1 MKLQVN
7 SMEELPLAAK
17 KIFDESNSEKIFVFK
32 GEMGSG
38 KTTLIKELCL
48 QIGVISAMSSPTF
61 SLINEYETNS
71 GEVVYHFDFYR
82 LEDEQEAF
90 DYGYE
95 DYFFSGNYCFI
106 EWPEKIPNLIPD
118 NYLLIEIEMNLQ
130 IREMQV
136 TSV

>member
-17 KIFDESNSEKIFVFK
+17 KILDESNSEKIFVFK

-82 LEDEQEAF
+82 LEGEQEAF

>member
-1 MKLQVN
+1 
-7 SMEELPLAAK
+7 
-17 KIFDESNSEKIFVFK
+17 
-32 GEMGSG
+32 MGSG

-90 DYGYE
+90 DIVMEMIVSEAESYTYT
-95 DYFFSGNYCFI
+95 DY
-106 EWPEKIPNLIPD
+106 KK
-118 NYLLIEIEMNLQ
+118 
-130 IREMQV
+130 
-136 TSV
+136 

>member
-17 KIFDESNSEKIFVFK
+17 KILDESNSEKIFVFK

>member
-1 MKLQVN
+1 
-7 SMEELPLAAK
+7 MEELPLAAK

-48 QIGVISAMSSPTF
+48 QIGVISAISSPTF

-106 EWPEKIPNLIPD
+106 EWPEKIPNLIHD

>member
-7 SMEELPLAAK
+7 SLEELPLAAK
-17 KIFDESNSEKIFVFK
+17 KILAVAKSEKIFVFK

-48 QIGVISAMSSPTF
+48 QIGVDSAMSSPTF
-61 SLINEYETNS
+61 SLINEYETSN

-130 IREMQV
+130 VREIQV
-136 TSV
+136 TAV

>member
-7 SMEELPLAAK
+7 SLEELPLAAK
-17 KIFDESNSEKIFVFK
+17 KILAEAKSEKIFVFK

-48 QIGVISAMSSPTF
+48 QIGVNSAMSSPTF
-61 SLINEYETNS
+61 SLINEYETRN

-90 DYGYE
+90 EYGYE

-106 EWPEKIPNLIPD
+106 EWPEKIPSLITD

-130 IREMQV
+130 IRELQV
-136 TSV
+136 TAV

>member
-1 MKLQVN
+1 
-7 SMEELPLAAK
+7 MEELPLAAK
-17 KIFDESNSEKIFVFK
+17 KILDESNSEKIFVFK

-82 LEDEQEAF
+82 LEGEQEAF

>member
-7 SMEELPLAAK
+7 SLEELPLAAK
-17 KIFDESNSEKIFVFK
+17 KILEESNSEKIFVFK
-32 GEMGSG
+32 GEMGTG

-48 QIGVISAMSSPTF
+48 QIGVKSAMSSPTF
-61 SLINEYETNS
+61 SLINEYETNND
-71 GEVVYHFDFYR
+71 EVVYHFDFYR

-130 IREMQV
+130 VREIQV
-136 TSV
+136 TAV

>member
-17 KIFDESNSEKIFVFK
+17 KILDESNSEKIFVFK

-130 IREMQV
+130 VREIQV
-136 TSV
+136 TAV

>member
-7 SMEELPLAAK
+7 SLEELPLAAK
-17 KIFDESNSEKIFVFK
+17 KILAEAKSEKIFVFK

-48 QIGVISAMSSPTF
+48 QIGVNSAMSSPTF
-61 SLINEYETNS
+61 SLINEYETRN
-71 GEVVYHFDFYR
+71 GEVVYHLDFYR

-90 DYGYE
+90 EYGYE

-106 EWPEKIPNLIPD
+106 EWPEKIPSLITD

-130 IREMQV
+130 IRELQV
-136 TSV
+136 TAV

>member
-1 MKLQVN
+1 
-7 SMEELPLAAK
+7 
-17 KIFDESNSEKIFVFK
+17 
-32 GEMGSG
+32 MGSG

>member
-17 KIFDESNSEKIFVFK
+17 KILDESNSEKIFVFK

-130 IREMQV
+130 IGEMQV

>member
-7 SMEELPLAAK
+7 SLEELPLAAK
-17 KIFDESNSEKIFVFK
+17 KILAVAKSEKIFVFK

-48 QIGVISAMSSPTF
+48 QIGVDSAMSSPTF
-61 SLINEYETNS
+61 SLINEYETSN

-95 DYFFSGNYCFI
+95 DYFFSSNYCFI

-118 NYLLIEIEMNLQ
+118 NYLLIEIEMNSQ
-130 IREMQV
+130 VREIQV
-136 TSV
+136 TAV

>member
-7 SMEELPLAAK
+7 SLEELPLAAK
-17 KIFDESNSEKIFVFK
+17 KILDESNSEKIFVFK

-48 QIGVISAMSSPTF
+48 QIGVKSAMSSPTF
-61 SLINEYETNS
+61 SLINEYETNN

>member
-7 SMEELPLAAK
+7 SLEELPLAAK
-17 KIFDESNSEKIFVFK
+17 KILAEAKSEKIFVFK

-61 SLINEYETNS
+61 SLINEYETRN

-90 DYGYE
+90 EYGYE

>member
-1 MKLQVN
+1 
-7 SMEELPLAAK
+7 MEELPLAAK
-17 KIFDESNSEKIFVFK
+17 KILDESNSEKIFVFK

>member
-17 KIFDESNSEKIFVFK
+17 KILDESNSEKIFVFK

-118 NYLLIEIEMNLQ
+118 NYL
-130 IREMQV
+130 QV
-136 TSV
+136 HFN

>member
-7 SMEELPLAAK
+7 SLEELPLAAK
-17 KIFDESNSEKIFVFK
+17 KILEESNSEKIFVFK

>member
-17 KIFDESNSEKIFVFK
+17 KILDESNSEKIFVFK

-130 IREMQV
+130 VRQIQV
-136 TSV
+136 TAV

>member
-7 SMEELPLAAK
+7 SLEELPLAAK
-17 KIFDESNSEKIFVFK
+17 KILDESNSEKIFVFK

-61 SLINEYETNS
+61 SLINEYETNN